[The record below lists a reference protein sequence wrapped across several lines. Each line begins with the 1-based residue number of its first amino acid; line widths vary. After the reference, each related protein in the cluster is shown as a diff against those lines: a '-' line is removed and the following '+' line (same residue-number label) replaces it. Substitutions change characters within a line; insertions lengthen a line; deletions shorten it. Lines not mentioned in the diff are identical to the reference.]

1 MNKFKEFIKGAF
13 TSKAKILEEVNQLEI
28 AVGNLTTAYCDLSK
42 KYDELLEKHEALVKY
57 NKEVMDKTNEIIMKP
72 YLNLDESEEHEKW
85 KIDQEEQNNSIF
97 EMFGW
102 GDRY

>member
-1 MNKFKEFIKGAF
+1 MIDFIKGMF
-13 TSKAKILEEVNQLEI
+13 TSKAKIINTVNKLKKDVEW
-28 AVGNLTTAYCDLSK
+28 LTTSYCDLLE
-42 KYDELLEKHEALVKY
+42 KYDDLIEKY
-57 NKEVMDKTNEIIMKP
+57 NALIKYNEEVMKKTNEIIMKP

-85 KIDQEEQNNSIF
+85 KKDQETQNNSIF